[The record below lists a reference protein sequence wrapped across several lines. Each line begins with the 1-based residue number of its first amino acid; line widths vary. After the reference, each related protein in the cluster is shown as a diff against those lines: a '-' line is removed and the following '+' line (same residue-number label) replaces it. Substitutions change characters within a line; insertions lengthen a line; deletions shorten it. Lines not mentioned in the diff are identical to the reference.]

1 AADSSEI
8 NSSFSLMPSWKNLSP
23 ERLKQKS
30 FIWMITTKLKIR
42 IYGDPILRRKASLVK
57 AAGPAERMLIASM
70 LETMYEHKGIGL
82 AAPQVGVSEQIFVAD
97 IGEGPLVVVNPQILS
112 RSGSQLKEEGC
123 LSIPGIVL
131 NVKRPQ
137 KIRVKYLNED
147 NKVVEKEY
155 SDLLA
160 RVILHETDHLKGKLI
175 IDYASLIEQ
184 RRLKKKLKAI
194 QPPSS

>member
-1 AADSSEI
+1 
-8 NSSFSLMPSWKNLSP
+8 
-23 ERLKQKS
+23 
-30 FIWMITTKLKIR
+30 MITTKLKIR
-42 IYGDPILRRKASLVK
+42 IYGDPILRQKASLVK
-57 AAGPAERMLIASM
+57 AVGPAERMLIASM
-70 LETMYEHKGIGL
+70 IDAMHEHKGIGL

-97 IGEGPLVVVNPQILS
+97 IGEGPLVVVNPRILS
-112 RSGSQLKEEGC
+112 RSGSHIKEEGC

-155 SDLLA
+155 SDLTA

-175 IDYASLIEQ
+175 IDYASLIQ
-184 RRLKKKLKAI
+184 RRRFKKKLKAI
-194 QPPSS
+194 QGS

>member
-1 AADSSEI
+1 
-8 NSSFSLMPSWKNLSP
+8 
-23 ERLKQKS
+23 
-30 FIWMITTKLKIR
+30 MITTKLKIR